1 MKKIVTSLVG
11 PVPAS
16 VAIVVSGVGKVFVG
30 EMVESGK
37 IHLVFCR
44 FLYTHIIFD
53 PVNIFVLPTTF
64 AILMNTH
71 H

>member
-37 IHLVFCR
+37 IHVVFAD
-44 FLYTHIIFD
+44 FSTYGFNVD
-53 PVNIFVLPTTF
+53 PINILVLPTTF
-64 AILMNTH
+64 CN
-71 H
+71 